1 MFAQPARRRHVLE
14 RRPSRDGW
22 RAEQPE
28 LLVEAVPSRPDA
40 QQGFDEADFCGSP
53 PNRLRSSTHPRA
65 APLQRRFKE
74 AEVTVCFVLHRVAD
88 YDAWRRAYDRV
99 PDVQRERGVTGQAVY
114 RAEGDPN
121 NLLVMQ
127 EFRSSQEA
135 HSFFDKPQFREVM
148 EYAGVDV
155 DSLRLEFY
163 DPA

>member
-1 MFAQPARRRHVLE
+1 
-14 RRPSRDGW
+14 
-22 RAEQPE
+22 
-28 LLVEAVPSRPDA
+28 
-40 QQGFDEADFCGSP
+40 
-53 PNRLRSSTHPRA
+53 
-65 APLQRRFKE
+65 LQRRIEE

-121 NLLVMQ
+121 NVLVMQ

-135 HSFFDKPQFREVM
+135 HSFVENPQFREVM
-148 EYAGVDV
+148 QYAGVDV
-155 DSLRLEFY
+155 GSLRLEFY

>member
-1 MFAQPARRRHVLE
+1 M
-14 RRPSRDGW
+14 
-22 RAEQPE
+22 
-28 LLVEAVPSRPDA
+28 
-40 QQGFDEADFCGSP
+40 
-53 PNRLRSSTHPRA
+53 
-65 APLQRRFKE
+65 
-74 AEVTVCFVLHRVAD
+74 TVCFVRHRVAD

-121 NLLVMQ
+121 DILVMQ

-135 HSFFDKPQFREVM
+135 HSFFDKPQFGEVM

>member
-1 MFAQPARRRHVLE
+1 MLLSRRGRGTSRSAVLAE
-14 RRPSRDGW
+14 MGGALNSRNCSSRRSCRGQT
-22 RAEQPE
+22 R
-28 LLVEAVPSRPDA
+28 
-40 QQGFDEADFCGSP
+40 QQGFDEADFCV
-53 PNRLRSSTHPRA
+53 LA
-65 APLQRRFKE
+65 AQSATFVNAPAGCAAATKDQE

-88 YDAWRRAYDRV
+88 YDAWRRVYDRV